1 MRLAHLHCFSIDILK
16 IDFRFI
22 ERLAGENRSEG
33 VDAVAPG
40 QESFAEPIDAV
51 LRAAIARQHASPAK
65 DGTHLNP
72 DSATN
77 RFRASDIT

>member
-1 MRLAHLHCFSIDILK
+1 LVSIDILK

-51 LRAAIARQHASPAK
+51 LRAAIARQHDSPAK
-65 DGTHLNP
+65 DGTHLSP